1 MHSVFQHRRMIRT
14 IKQHIRSKSG
24 FTLIEVV
31 LVTALISVM
40 FAMIVAVIPT
50 WYRAY
55 NKTLRLNHA
64 RQMADSV
71 IGTIEQT
78 TRFANDIT
86 IDTDADAV
94 QRLRGS
100 NEDGTFAIPM
110 EGSTNLVD
118 GLVYDEK
125 FYMNHDMELTFDL
138 SADKSYCI
146 VTVTFTEDMGGT
158 KEQTLQKTRAI
169 MLSGEN
175 N

>member
-1 MHSVFQHRRMIRT
+1 MRRRITSV
-14 IKQHIRSKSG
+14 IKQHISNKKG

-31 LVTALISVM
+31 LVTALVSIM
-40 FAMIVAVIPT
+40 FAMVVAVIPT

-71 IGTIEQT
+71 IGTIEET
-78 TRFANDIT
+78 TRFANDVTVEI
-86 IDTDADAV
+86 DADSV
-94 QRLRGS
+94 QRLRGKNDEGS
-100 NEDGTFAIPM
+100 FAIPM
-110 EGSTNLVD
+110 EGSTNLID

-125 FYMNHDMELTFDL
+125 FYMNHDMELSFDL

-146 VTVTFTEDMGGT
+146 VTVTITEDVGGT
-158 KEQTLQKTRAI
+158 TEQTLQKERAI

>member
-1 MHSVFQHRRMIRT
+1 MRRRITSV
-14 IKQHIRSKSG
+14 IKQHISNKKG

-31 LVTALISVM
+31 LVTALVSIM
-40 FAMIVAVIPT
+40 FAMVVAVIPT

-71 IGTIEQT
+71 IGTIEET
-78 TRFANDIT
+78 TRFANDVTVEI
-86 IDTDADAV
+86 DADSV
-94 QRLRGS
+94 QRLRGKNDEGS
-100 NEDGTFAIPM
+100 FAIPM
-110 EGSTNLVD
+110 EGSTNLID

-146 VTVTFTEDMGGT
+146 VTVTITEDVGGT
-158 KEQTLQKTRAI
+158 TEQTLQKERAI

>member
-1 MHSVFQHRRMIRT
+1 MNRRKT
-14 IKQHIRSKSG
+14 KTFKQRISSKKG

-31 LVTALISVM
+31 LVTALVSIM
-40 FAMIVAVIPT
+40 FATVVAVIPT

-71 IGTIEQT
+71 IGSIEENV
-78 TRFANDIT
+78 RFANDVTVEI
-86 IDTDADAV
+86 DADSV
-94 QRLRGS
+94 QRLRGK
-100 NEDGTFAIPM
+100 NDEGAFAIPM
-110 EGSTNLVD
+110 EGSTNLID

-125 FYMNHDMELTFDL
+125 FYMNHDMELSFDM

-146 VTVTFTEDMGGT
+146 VTVTITEDVGGT
-158 KEQTLQKTRAI
+158 KEQTLQKKRAVI
-169 MLSGEN
+169 LSGEN

>member
-1 MHSVFQHRRMIRT
+1 MRRRITRV
-14 IKQHIRSKSG
+14 IKQHISNKKG

-31 LVTALISVM
+31 LVTALVSIM
-40 FAMIVAVIPT
+40 FAMVVAVIPT

-71 IGTIEQT
+71 IGTIEET
-78 TRFANDIT
+78 TRFANDVTVEI
-86 IDTDADAV
+86 DADSV
-94 QRLRGS
+94 QRLRGKNDEGS
-100 NEDGTFAIPM
+100 FAIPM
-110 EGSTNLVD
+110 EGSTNLID

-146 VTVTFTEDMGGT
+146 VTVTITEDVGGT
-158 KEQTLQKTRAI
+158 TEQTLQKERAI

>member
-1 MHSVFQHRRMIRT
+1 MRRRITRA
-14 IKQHIRSKSG
+14 IKQHIASKKG

-31 LVTALISVM
+31 LVTALISIM
-40 FAMIVAVIPT
+40 FAMVVAVIPT

-71 IGTIEQT
+71 VGTIEET
-78 TRFANDIT
+78 IRFANDVTVDIN
-86 IDTDADAV
+86 ADSV
-94 QRLRGS
+94 QRLRGK
-100 NEDGTFAIPM
+100 NEDGSFAIPM
-110 EGSTNLVD
+110 EGSTDLID

-125 FYMNHDMELTFDL
+125 FYMNHDMELAFDL

-146 VTVTFTEDMGGT
+146 VTVTITEDVGGT
-158 KEQTLQKTRAI
+158 TEQTLQKRRAI

>member
-1 MHSVFQHRRMIRT
+1 MRRRITRV
-14 IKQHIRSKSG
+14 IKQHISNKKG

-31 LVTALISVM
+31 LVTALVSIM
-40 FAMIVAVIPT
+40 FAMVVAVIPT

-71 IGTIEQT
+71 IGTIEET
-78 TRFANDIT
+78 TRFANDVTVEI
-86 IDTDADAV
+86 DADSV
-94 QRLRGS
+94 QRLRGKNDEGS
-100 NEDGTFAIPM
+100 FAIPM
-110 EGSTNLVD
+110 EGSTNLID

-125 FYMNHDMELTFDL
+125 FYMNHDMELSFDL

-146 VTVTFTEDMGGT
+146 VTVTITEDVGGT
-158 KEQTLQKTRAI
+158 TEQTLQKERAI

>member
-1 MHSVFQHRRMIRT
+1 MRRRITRV
-14 IKQHIRSKSG
+14 IKQHISNKKG

-31 LVTALISVM
+31 LVTALVSIM
-40 FAMIVAVIPT
+40 FAMVVAVIPT

-71 IGTIEQT
+71 IGTIEET
-78 TRFANDIT
+78 TRFANDVTVEI
-86 IDTDADAV
+86 DADSV
-94 QRLRGS
+94 QRLRGKNDEGS
-100 NEDGTFAIPM
+100 FAIPM
-110 EGSTNLVD
+110 EGSTNLID

-125 FYMNHDMELTFDL
+125 FYMNHDMELSFDL

-146 VTVTFTEDMGGT
+146 VTVTITKDVGGT
-158 KEQTLQKTRAI
+158 TEQTLQKERAI